1 MDNVL
6 HAPITVGLA
15 DADRLPGLSR
25 RSIEYLCYGAAP
37 RLPSRKV
44 GKRRLI
50 LYADLRRFLSGDRP
64 GDIAPESGMAQ

>member
-1 MDNVL
+1 MET
-6 HAPITVGLA
+6 HSHTPIAVGLA
-15 DADRLPGLSR
+15 EAARLSGLSR
-25 RSIEYLCYGAAP
+25 RSIEYLCYGADP

-64 GDIAPESGMAQ
+64 GDIAPEAAQ